1 MAANEEGSVLD
12 EETGLPNRGCWDAM
26 LEAEELRTAR
36 HGGRHGLI
44 RVVLRQPGIDGA
56 LAQKVAALLGD
67 TLREVDVLARI
78 DDREFAIL
86 ALHCDSLETVT
97 ARLRSVLAGATPSVP
112 AVFIARTAGADL
124 SAVWTQLETGARPE
138 INGMPYV
145 DFVARTQPCLT

>member
-12 EETGLPNRGCWDAM
+12 DQTGLPNRGCWDAM
-26 LEAEELRTAR
+26 LDAEELRTAR

-56 LAQKVAALLGD
+56 LAQKVAALLGH

-78 DDREFAIL
+78 DTFEFGIL

-97 ARLRSVLAGATPSVP
+97 TRLRHALAGATPSVP
-112 AVFIARTAGADL
+112 AVVSARTAGADL
-124 SAVWTQLETGARPE
+124 RAVWTQLETGARPE
-138 INGMPYV
+138 LRGMPYV
-145 DFVARTQPCLT
+145 DFVARIHPCLN